1 MKIGVEVQIDVKK
14 IEKARL
20 YQGQKGTYLTM
31 TTFIDID
38 QLDQYGNNGFIAHKK
53 DKDEQNNAPILG
65 NVKVFWSDAQQAQQA
80 PQQSQQQGEP
90 RDAQGFTAAQ
100 GGFKGQ
106 QQAQQQAQKV
116 NPQEP
121 TIDFDDDIPF

>member
-31 TTFIDID
+31 TTFIDTD
-38 QLDQYGNNGFIAHKK
+38 QSDQYGNNGFIAHKK
-53 DKDEQNNAPILG
+53 NQDEQANPPILG
-65 NVKVFWSDAQQAQQA
+65 NVKVFWSDAQQASQQGYQQPKQQA
-80 PQQSQQQGEP
+80 P
-90 RDAQGFTAAQ
+90 RDNQGFTAEQ
-100 GGFKGQ
+100 GGF
-106 QQAQQQAQKV
+106 QQQAQKV

-121 TIDFDDDIPF
+121 VIDFNDDIPF